1 MVTNCS
7 NCAKDRPQPTE
18 PLMSSSF
25 PSRPWERLA
34 ADLFELAGKVYLIV
48 VDYYSRWFEIR
59 RLNDQSSSRV
69 ISVLKELFSTHG
81 IPDIIVSDN
90 GPQFS
95 SDAFRLFTTEY
106 DFIHVTSSPKYS
118 RANGEFERAVRMV
131 KAPHIPI
138 SPYPALLAYR
148 STPLQNGFSPSELLM
163 GRRLRD
169 QNREGQILGATKQ
182 PRSYLVKTEMSTL
195 RRNRSA
201 LVPTSSQPAFPTDGP
216 TMVPQDKTLP
226 VNHTPPRVSTPVSE
240 NQPAEPTTPTT
251 CRSTTAVSTQG
262 GPPNGDRSATECVT
276 RSGGIVKPPQQLDL

>member
-1 MVTNCS
+1 M
-7 NCAKDRPQPTE
+7 
-18 PLMSSSF
+18 
-25 PSRPWERLA
+25 
-34 ADLFELAGKVYLIV
+34 IV
-48 VDYYSRWFEIR
+48 IDYYSRWFEIS

-95 SDAFRLFTTEY
+95 SDAFCLFTTEY
-106 DFIHVTSSPKYS
+106 DFIHVTSSPKYRS
-118 RANGEFERAVRMV
+118 KQQIYHDKRHQARALPSLTNGQQVWV
-131 KAPHIPI
+131 
-138 SPYPALLAYR
+138 
-148 STPLQNGFSPSELLM
+148 Q
-163 GRRLRD
+163 D

-195 RRNRSA
+195 QRNRSA

-216 TMVPQDKTLP
+216 TMVPQDKALP

-262 GPPNGDRSATECVT
+262 GPPNGDRSTTECVT
-276 RSGGIVKPPQQLDL
+276 RSGRIVKPPQQLDL

>member
-1 MVTNCS
+1 M
-7 NCAKDRPQPTE
+7 A
-18 PLMSSSF
+18 
-25 PSRPWERLA
+25 
-34 ADLFELAGKVYLIV
+34 YLILL
-48 VDYYSRWFEIR
+48 YHIMARNSAPMHFAC
-59 RLNDQSSSRV
+59 LPLSTT
-69 ISVLKELFSTHG
+69 LFMWQAHQNTQEPMGNSKG
-81 IPDIIVSDN
+81 RSAW
-90 GPQFS
+90 S
-95 SDAFRLFTTEY
+95 KL
-106 DFIHVTSSPKYS
+106 
-118 RANGEFERAVRMV
+118 
-131 KAPHIPI
+131 PI
-138 SPYPALLAYR
+138 SPYPALLAYQ

-163 GRRLRD
+163 GLRLRD

-262 GPPNGDRSATECVT
+262 GPPQPSVWHAQDE
-276 RSGGIVKPPQQLDL
+276 